1 MPYRKP
7 PPDAE
12 RCVET
17 VSANWRDGG
26 AHSGER
32 RGVIERDGKLYCRQ
46 HDPGARIEKQVARQA
61 AWEAQWR
68 SERDDLRIRDHRL
81 ATWDALLAALLAWV
95 ENYES
100 DEAGFDIYLMG
111 TTKAKIYAALA
122 AAEKE
127 TTS

>member
-1 MPYRKP
+1 MPYRQP

-12 RCVET
+12 RCVD
-17 VSANWRDGG
+17 DGVPNEFG
-26 AHSGER
+26 WGTRRCAR
-32 RGVIERDGKLYCRQ
+32 RGNIIRDGKLYCRQ